1 MELLL
6 LPEILNRI
14 TAEDTNT
21 SITRG
26 LLKQLVNNG
35 DLDHEMRG
43 NRIVIDYD
51 ELPSCLRRIFNVSNG
66 STLPRVRTIMSAVRE
81 LEEVCPKLHIG
92 ESRLRALVEEG
103 VVPCIYVGNRAYISL
118 ESIDYYISRWH
129 EINQARRQRKKDEI
143 DQNIMSQLE
152 NINLQRKIKFSR
164 R

>member
-1 MELLL
+1 MDLLIIS
-6 LPEILNRI
+6 EALNRI
-14 TAEDTNT
+14 AAEDGNT

-26 LLKQLVNNG
+26 FIKQLVNNG

-51 ELPSCLRRIFNVSNG
+51 DLPKCLRRVFNVPDS
-66 STLPRVRTIMSAVRE
+66 STLPRIRTIMSAVRE
-81 LEEVCPKLHIG
+81 LKDVYPQLHIG
-92 ESRLRALVEEG
+92 ESRLRSLVMEG

-118 ESIDYYISRWH
+118 ESIDYYKSHWH
-129 EINQARRQRKKDEI
+129 EINQARRQKKKDEI

-152 NINLQRKIKFSR
+152 NINFQRKIKFSR

>member
-1 MELLL
+1 MDLLII
-6 LPEILNRI
+6 PEAINRI
-14 TAEDTNT
+14 TAEDKNT

-81 LEEVCPKLHIG
+81 LKDVYPKLHIG
-92 ESRLRALVEEG
+92 ESRLRALVAEG
-103 VVPCIYVGNRAYISL
+103 VVPYVLVGNRAYISL
-118 ESIDYYISRWH
+118 ESIDYYISHWH
-129 EINQARRQRKKDEI
+129 EINKARRQKKKDEI
-143 DQNIMSQLE
+143 DQNIMLQLE
-152 NINLQRKIKFSR
+152 NINFQRKIKFSR